1 MTAPIHNPFGLSDSW
16 RLALEAERKSQ
27 ATIDGYTLTV
37 RLMATWLQ
45 TQGRPSDDVRDL
57 TPDLIRGWMANTAAT
72 RSPETART
80 RYVAFRQFVKWCL
93 AEGELDS
100 DPMANIVQPTT
111 TPKVIPPLSADD
123 MRRLID
129 TCKGND
135 FTSLRDRAILLV
147 FADTG
152 ARLSGVAGL
161 REPHVDLR
169 ERTLLIRLKGGREIL
184 VPIGTT
190 TATALDRYLRAK
202 RRMKYGDRDW
212 LWLSSTNKGMFTTN
226 GIQQMLRRRAKPLGI
241 HVHPHLFRHTFA
253 ETWLEAGGSE
263 SDLMEIAGW
272 KSRQMVGRYAAA
284 NRTKRARA
292 AHRRLSPMDNL

>member
-1 MTAPIHNPFGLSDSW
+1 MSKPTPNPFGLSHSW
-16 RLALEAERKSQ
+16 QLALEAERKSDR
-27 ATIDGYTLTV
+27 TIEAYTLTV
-37 RLMATWLQ
+37 RLMASWLEAEGHP
-45 TQGRPSDDVRDL
+45 TDDVRIL

-80 RYVAFRQFVKWCL
+80 RYVAFRQFVKWCI
-93 AEGELDS
+93 AEGELDT
-100 DPMANIVQPTT
+100 DPMANIAQPTT
-111 TPKVIPPLSADD
+111 TPKVVPPISDED

-129 TCKGND
+129 SCKGND
-135 FTSLRDRAILLV
+135 FTALRDRAIMLV

-152 ARLSGVAGL
+152 ARLGGVDGL
-161 REPHVDLR
+161 REQHVDLR
-169 ERTLLIRLKGGREIL
+169 ERTLLIRLKGGRETL
-184 VPIGTT
+184 VPIGAT
-190 TATALDRYLRAK
+190 TATALDRYMRAK

-212 LWLSSTNKGMFTTN
+212 LWLSSTNKGRFTTN

-253 ETWLEAGGSE
+253 ENWLEAGGSE

-284 NRTKRARA
+284 NRAKRARA

>member
-1 MTAPIHNPFGLSDSW
+1 MTSPTPNPFSLSHSW
-16 RLALEAERKSQ
+16 QLALEAERKSDR
-27 ATIDGYTLTV
+27 TIEAYTLTV
-37 RLMATWLQ
+37 RLMAGWLESE
-45 TQGRPSDDVRDL
+45 GHPADDVRTL
-57 TPDLIRGWMANTAAT
+57 TPDLIRGWMAHTAAT
-72 RSPETART
+72 RSAETART
-80 RYVAFRQFVKWCL
+80 RYVAFRQFIKWCL
-93 AEGELDS
+93 SEGELDT
-100 DPMANIVQPTT
+100 DPMANIAQPATA
-111 TPKVIPPLSADD
+111 PKVVPPISDDD

-129 TCKGND
+129 SCKGND
-135 FTSLRDRAILLV
+135 FTSLRDRAIMLV

-161 REPHVDLR
+161 REHHVDLR
-169 ERTLLIRLKGGREIL
+169 ERTLLIRLKGGREL
-184 VPIGTT
+184 VVPIGST

-226 GIQQMLRRRAKPLGI
+226 GIQQMLRRRARPLGI

-253 ETWLEAGGSE
+253 ENWLEAGGSE

-284 NRTKRARA
+284 NRAKRARA